1 MPNLSTDLVKVADAK
16 AMLVERDKIISDM
29 NSVLRAKYAEMSMRF
44 DEHEM
49 TSLKFYYW
57 LGAQVNEVLE
67 DVGSEYGTGAMKKIS
82 RAWTIDPSMLY
93 KAKAFNEAYSE
104 EDLDRLCSLKTT
116 AGTRIGW
123 SHVIQLLGVS
133 HSDRDKM
140 QDLIV
145 DEAMTAKELSKL
157 VQKLYGKRRIGTGR
171 NFQVPKTVRA
181 GFAQLRTASSRW
193 MHQNSSVWVSQEHS
207 FFQKLENMPPNEMT
221 HELVDELEQLIDNQ
235 SAMATASSVN
245 ADSASRLI
253 DSVKAVLQERERE
266 LTQEIREG
274 KLPPRT
280 EPDVGSGRRAEG
292 RGVTS
297 GDAPHR

>member
-1 MPNLSTDLVKVADAK
+1 MPNLTTDLVKVADAK
-16 AMLVERDKIISDM
+16 AALAERDKIILDM
-29 NSVLRAKYAEMSMRF
+29 NSALRIKYEEMSARF
-44 DEHEM
+44 EEHEM
-49 TSLKFYYW
+49 TSLKFYHW

-104 EDLDRLCSLKTT
+104 EALDRLCRLKTN

-133 HSDRDKM
+133 NVDRDKM
-140 QDLIV
+140 QDLII

-157 VQKLYGKRRIGTGR
+157 VQQLYGKRRIGGR

-207 FFQKLENMPPNEMT
+207 FFQKLEDMPPNEMT

-235 SAMATASSVN
+235 SAMAAASAVN
-245 ADSASRLI
+245 ADSAARLI
-253 DSVKAVLQERERE
+253 DNVKTVLQERERE

-274 KLPPRT
+274 KLPPRAEIDT
-280 EPDVGSGRRAEG
+280 GSGRRAVG
-292 RGVTS
+292 RGPTS